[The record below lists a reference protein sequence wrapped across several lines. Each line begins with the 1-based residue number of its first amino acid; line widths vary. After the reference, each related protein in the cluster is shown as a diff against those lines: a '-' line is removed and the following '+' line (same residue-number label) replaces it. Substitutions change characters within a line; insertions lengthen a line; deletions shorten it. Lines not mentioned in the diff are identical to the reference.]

1 MNNNGLNQDKMNN
14 IKNLVDSGD
23 ISGAIS
29 QISPEMIESFSKMLS
44 ANSGNSSNTSNFNNS
59 NSSNN
64 SNNSNSNNSYSQ
76 NNSNIKNMQNKQNR
90 QNTQYNQNINYD
102 ANKQNSNYSQN
113 GQNNSNSSNNGFDF
127 GNIDMNT
134 VLKMKS
140 VMEKMN
146 NTNDP
151 RSNLLYSLK
160 PYLRETKQEKL
171 EQYVNL
177 LNVSKIADILKND
190 KKDGKNA

>member
-14 IKNLVDSGD
+14 IKNLVDNGD

-29 QISPEMIESFSKMLS
+29 QISPEMIENFSKMLS
-44 ANSGNSSNTSNFNNS
+44 ANSGNSSNNNNF

-64 SNNSNSNNSYSQ
+64 SNNNSNPNNSYSQ
-76 NNSNIKNMQNKQNR
+76 NNSNIKNMQNKQNG
-90 QNTQYNQNINYD
+90 
-102 ANKQNSNYSQN
+102 NYSQN